1 MAQLALE
8 IEGLDDRASA
18 HLELVQGLS
27 SAASNGKDIVRR
39 ATGRFYTH
47 ELIGRYLARELVA
60 SLAGGSGRTTEVTV
74 VDPFCGDGR
83 LVAWLLQETH
93 HCHPRQGEWTVE
105 LWDCDGAAVKRA
117 IATVEAE
124 AARLGR
130 AVTVRGRTWD
140 TFAEAPA
147 MAGKF
152 DVVVTNPPWEQ
163 VKPDRRELSLLHEA
177 DRAGYVG
184 SLKEWSRFLQAVYPD
199 AQPRQKFAG
208 WGTNLAR
215 VGTDV
220 AMRLT
225 APDGLCGVVS
235 PASLLADTNSEA
247 LRRVI
252 LERMALRAVGYFP
265 AEARLFDGVDVP
277 CIAFVAQAGQTSKH
291 EPEIARFGADHA
303 LLERRRV
310 SLDAAQLR
318 PAGWVVPVSFGAA
331 GIELL
336 AQMNALPRFGDLEA
350 AGAIWAGREL
360 DETGKERYLSPQ
372 GIRPFAKGVN
382 VRRYGVANQP
392 SLYVDETRV
401 KLPRSVDHP
410 RLAWRDVSR
419 PNQKRRVQATLI
431 PSGWVTGNSL
441 GVAYDRKGN
450 LNRLAALLAIFN
462 SLIFEYQLRASLST
476 GHISLSS
483 VRRIH
488 IPHLPRRREARLAEL
503 ALEALDERAGAE
515 EAIEVEVARAYG
527 IDGRSWELVL
537 GSYPKLTPPER
548 DRLVAAWAS

>member
-8 IEGLDDRASA
+8 IGSRDDRPST
-18 HLELVQGLS
+18 HPELVQVLPS
-27 SAASNGKDIVRR
+27 MASNGKDIVRR

-47 ELIGRYLARELVA
+47 ELIGRYLACELAA
-60 SLAGGSGRTTEVTV
+60 SLDGDSHATRISV

-93 HCHPRQGEWTVE
+93 DRYPGQAEWAID

-117 IATVEAE
+117 VATVEAE

-140 TFAEAPA
+140 TFEEAPA

-163 VKPDRRELSLLHEA
+163 VKPDRRELLLLEEG
-177 DRAGYVG
+177 DRAAYVE
-184 SLKEWSRFLQAVYPD
+184 SLKERSRVLQAAYPD
-199 AQPRQKFAG
+199 AQPRRKFAG

-220 AMRLT
+220 AVRLT

-235 PASLLADTNSEA
+235 PASFLADTNSEA
-247 LRRVI
+247 LRRV
-252 LERMALRAVGYFP
+252 LFESMTLRAVGYFP
-265 AEARLFDGVDVP
+265 AEARLFDAVDVP
-277 CIAFVAQAGQTSKH
+277 CIAFVAQTGQSSRHKTK
-291 EPEIARFGADHA
+291 IARFSADHA
-303 LLERRRV
+303 LLECRRV
-310 SLDAAQLR
+310 SLEAAQLC
-318 PAGWVVPVSFGAA
+318 AEGWIVPVAFGAA

-336 AQMNALPRFGDLEA
+336 AQMKNLPRFGDLEVV
-350 AGAIWAGREL
+350 GEIWAGREL
-360 DETGKERYLSPQ
+360 DETGKTRYLSAQ
-372 GIRPFAKGVN
+372 GGRPFAKGVN
-382 VRRYGVANQP
+382 IRRYGVASQP
-392 SLYVDETRV
+392 SVYVDEKRV

-410 RLAWRDVSR
+410 RLAWRDISR
-419 PNQKRRVQATLI
+419 PNQRRRVQATLI

-441 GVAYDRKGN
+441 GVAYDRRGN

-462 SLIFEYQLRASLST
+462 SLVFEYQLRASLST

-483 VRRIH
+483 VRRVH
-488 IPHLPRRREARLAEL
+488 IPHLPHERESRLAQL

-515 EAIEVEVARAYG
+515 EAIEVEVARAYEL
-527 IDGRSWELVL
+527 DGRSWELIL
-537 GSYPKLTPPER
+537 RSYPKLTPQEC